1 MKERK
6 DDRHLDP
13 IRPDHRNIWIQY
25 VNFVERVAV
34 PRLFYDYDGCFWM
47 VVSAWN
53 STG

>member
-34 PRLFYDYDGCFWM
+34 PRLFYDYDGQCLEFNRLDG
-47 VVSAWN
+47 SC
-53 STG
+53 S